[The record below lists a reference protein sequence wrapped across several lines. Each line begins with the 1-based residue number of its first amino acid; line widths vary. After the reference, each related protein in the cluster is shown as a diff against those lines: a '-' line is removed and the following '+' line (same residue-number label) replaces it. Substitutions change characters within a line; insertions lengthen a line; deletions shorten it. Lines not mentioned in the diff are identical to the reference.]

1 MATRNYE
8 GKKIKG
14 DSALTIVDSLTI
26 EEALQININNKPFT
40 VSMRTPGNDIEF
52 VRGLLHAEGVINNID
67 FTPEIS
73 LKKENDK
80 GIIESISDENL
91 AIQLL
96 AMGFILGEEV
106 KVERIAPLNDPIII
120 TSGNSYISIRKKDA
134 QQITITKT

>member
-1 MATRNYE
+1 MTL
-8 GKKIKG
+8 
-14 DSALTIVDSLTI
+14 DTL
-26 EEALQININNKPFT
+26 
-40 VSMRTPGNDIEF
+40 
-52 VRGLLHAEGVINNID
+52 
-67 FTPEIS
+67 
-73 LKKENDK
+73 KENDK

>member
-1 MATRNYE
+1 MTL
-8 GKKIKG
+8 
-14 DSALTIVDSLTI
+14 DTL
-26 EEALQININNKPFT
+26 
-40 VSMRTPGNDIEF
+40 
-52 VRGLLHAEGVINNID
+52 
-67 FTPEIS
+67 
-73 LKKENDK
+73 KENDK

-134 QQITITKT
+134 QKITITKT